1 MLGGMATL
9 STEIVGEGTPVVA
22 LHGFGPDR
30 RLMAGML
37 EPVLGELDGFRRV
50 YLDLPGCGSSAARE
64 IRSTADVLAAVEQT
78 VTDTVGDEPF
88 LLVGESYGGYLATE
102 LTRQRPDQVLGLALV
117 CPVVV
122 PMHAER
128 TVPKHTV
135 IERDETLMSSLDAD
149 ELATFEPLA
158 VVQTRETFERFCAEI
173 GSGLVTADDEALER
187 IQSGGYALPECEAL
201 SYDRPTLILTGRQ
214 DSVVGYADQWALL
227 ERFPRATFAVL
238 DAAGHN
244 AQIERPDVTSILL
257 RDWLA
262 RCAHAAR

>member
-1 MLGGMATL
+1 MTTL

-37 EPVLGELDGFRRV
+37 EPVFAATDGYRRI

-64 IRSTADVLAAVEQT
+64 IRSTPDVLAAVEQT
-78 VTDTVGDEPF
+78 LADTVGDEQY
-88 LLVGESYGGYLATE
+88 LLVGESYGGYLAAE
-102 LTRQRPDQVLGLALV
+102 LARQRPEQVRGLALV

-122 PMHAER
+122 PMHADR
-128 TVPKHTV
+128 TVPKHAV
-135 IERDETLMSSLDAD
+135 IERDEALMSSLDAD

-173 GSGLVTADDEALER
+173 GSGLATADEEALER

-201 SYDRPTLILTGRQ
+201 AYDRPTLILTGRQ

-244 AQIERPDVTSILL
+244 AQIERPEVTTALL

-262 RCAHAAR
+262 RAAGLRPEPD